1 MDFTIPDDLRMLQQ
15 TVRRFVQEELVPLE
29 RELKEE
35 LAPEEQ
41 MRLRK
46 IAMDAGLFMMHVP
59 TEYGGGGVDTLG
71 MALVLEETA
80 KTIVEGEYI
89 LGIDQPINLMFNSTP
104 EQKERYLYPVV
115 RGERYGGFALS
126 EPNAGSDAS
135 GIQTTATRQGD
146 NYVINGSKLWV
157 SRMMIA
163 DFCILF
169 ATVDKTKRA
178 RGVTAFYVDKNTP
191 GFTVVRPIETMGE
204 NHSRGPTELVFDNC
218 VIPASNRLGDE
229 GQGFRLAQAR
239 LGAQRVSIAARCVG
253 VSQRA
258 LDLAVSF
265 SKQRYTFG
273 EPLSARQGIQW
284 MFADAATQ
292 IHAARLMTWNCAWKW
307 DRGEDVRK
315 EASMIKLYASEMSSK
330 ILDMAIQVHGGLGYS
345 RELPLERMYRM
356 NRMMRIV
363 EGASEIHKNV
373 IARELLR
380 D

>member
-1 MDFTIPDDLRMLQQ
+1 MDFAIPEEMKMLQQ

-29 RELKEE
+29 RGLGEE
-35 LAPEEQ
+35 LSREEQ
-41 MRLRK
+41 QRLRK
-46 IAMDAGLFMMHVP
+46 LAMDTGLFMMHVP
-59 TEYGGGGVDTLG
+59 SEYGGGDVNTLG

-80 KTIVEGEYI
+80 KTIVESEYI

-104 EQKERYLYPVV
+104 EQKEKYLYPVV

-135 GIQTTATRQGD
+135 GIQTTATRDGD
-146 NYVINGSKLWV
+146 NYIINGSKMWV

-178 RGVTAFYVDKNTP
+178 RGVTAFYVDKGTP
-191 GFTVVRPIETMGE
+191 GFQVVRPIETMGE

-239 LGAQRVSIAARCVG
+239 LGAQRTSIAARCVG
-253 VSQRA
+253 ISQRA
-258 LDLAVSF
+258 LDMSLAF
-265 SKQRYTFG
+265 SKQRVTFG
-273 EPLSARQGIQW
+273 EPLSSRQGLQW

-292 IHAARLMTWNCAWKW
+292 IHAARLMTWHCAWKW
-307 DRGEDVRK
+307 DQGEDVRK
-315 EASMIKLYASEMSSK
+315 EASMVKLYASEMSSR

-345 RELPLERMYRM
+345 KEMPLERMYRM

-363 EGASEIHKNV
+363 EGASEIHRNV
-373 IARELLR
+373 IARELLS

>member
-15 TVRRFVQEELVPLE
+15 TVRRFVQEELVPRE
-29 RELKEE
+29 RELQEE
-35 LAPEEQ
+35 LPSDEQ
-41 MRLRK
+41 QKLKQMAK
-46 IAMDAGLFMMHVP
+46 DMGLFMMHVP
-59 TEYGGGGVDTLG
+59 TEYGGGGVETLG

-80 KTIVEGEYI
+80 KTIVESEYL
-89 LGIDQPINLMFNSTP
+89 LGIDQPINLMFHSTP
-104 EQKERYLYPVV
+104 EQMERYLYPVV

-135 GIQTTATRQGD
+135 GIQTTAVRDGD
-146 NYVINGSKLWV
+146 TYVINGAKLWV
-157 SRMMIA
+157 SRMLIA

-178 RGVTAFYVDKNTP
+178 RGVTAFYVDKDTP
-191 GFTVVRPIETMGE
+191 GFEVVRAVETMGE
-204 NHSRGPTELVFDNC
+204 NHSRGPTELVFQNC
-218 VIPASNRLGDE
+218 VIPASNRLGEE

-258 LDLAVSF
+258 LDMALNF
-265 SKQRYTFG
+265 SKQRITFG
-273 EPLSARQGIQW
+273 EPLSNRQGIQW
-284 MFADAATQ
+284 MFADAAMQ
-292 IHAARLMTWNCAWKW
+292 IHAARLMTWHCAWKW

-315 EASMIKLYASEMSSK
+315 EASMVKLYASEMSSR

-345 RELPLERMYRM
+345 RELPLERMYRQ